1 MSDSSLHKPVPG
13 DQVSRESR
21 AQVRPAPDIPDPGRV
36 QYGIVFIIT
45 LVHFTGDFYSSF
57 FAPLLP
63 AFVDKLGLTLTQVG
77 LLTGLVRLLAF
88 MIQPVVG
95 YLSDRYESRWFVFTG
110 LFLAFFCIP
119 FSGIAPNF
127 YMLLL
132 ILCLG
137 SFGSSMF
144 HPATT
149 GMVPL
154 YSGNRTG
161 FCLSIYNTG
170 GTLAF
175 ALGPVFITWYVA
187 HWGLEAMPWTGVLG
201 LVAFLFC
208 LKYLPR
214 PRSENLSHLGFFKSL
229 KTTLGPVYK
238 VIFLIWLVMFL
249 RAVTGQA
256 FMTFMPIF
264 LVDAGH
270 PLPSVGLIVAFFIV
284 AGTLSGLLSGY
295 MADRTGF
302 RKIFF
307 IAYLFMAPAL
317 MLYLYLPGP
326 WVFMGAFVA
335 GFFVLAPLP
344 LGVVMAQKL
353 VPRSRAMVSSLMMG
367 LAYGLGGAVS
377 PLVGGLADVYG
388 IETVL
393 FVTAFIPVICL
404 VFIARLPKVV

>member
-1 MSDSSLHKPVPG
+1 MAGPDTPYPDLKTMEATSARDPV
-13 DQVSRESR
+13 
-21 AQVRPAPDIPDPGRV
+21 RV
-36 QYGIVFIIT
+36 QYSIVLVIT

-63 AFVDKLGLTLTQVG
+63 AFVDKLGLTLAQVG

-119 FSGIAPNF
+119 FSGVAPNF
-127 YMLLL
+127 WILLL
-132 ILCLG
+132 VLCLG
-137 SFGSSMF
+137 SLGSSMF

-170 GTLAF
+170 GTFAF

-187 HWGLEAMPWTGVLG
+187 RFGLEAMPWTGLLG

-208 LKYLPR
+208 AKYLPR
-214 PRSENLSHLGFFKSL
+214 PKSENLSRLGFFKSI
-229 KTTLGPVYK
+229 KDTMGDVYK
-238 VIFLIWLVMFL
+238 IIFLIWLVMFL

-264 LVDAGH
+264 LADTGH

-284 AGTLSGLLSGY
+284 AGTLSGLIAGY
-295 MADRTGF
+295 LADRTGF
-302 RKIFF
+302 KTIFF
-307 IAYLFMAPAL
+307 ISHLLMTPAL
-317 MLYLYLPGP
+317 LLYVYLPGP
-326 WVFMGAFVA
+326 FVFLGAFAA
-335 GFFVLAPLP
+335 GFFVLASLP

-367 LAYGLGGAVS
+367 LAYGLGGAIS
-377 PLVGGLADVYG
+377 PFVGSLADVFG

-393 FVTAFIPVICL
+393 VYISFIPLISL
-404 VFIARLPKVV
+404 IFIARFPRVI

>member
-1 MSDSSLHKPVPG
+1 MSDSTLHKPVPG
-13 DQVSRESR
+13 DQVSREPLAAAS
-21 AQVRPAPDIPDPGRV
+21 PARDIPDENRV

-63 AFVDKLGLTLTQVG
+63 AFVDKLGLTLAQVG

-88 MIQPVVG
+88 IIQPVVG

-127 YMLLL
+127 YILLL

-187 HWGLEAMPWTGVLG
+187 HWGLEAMPWTGILG

-214 PRSENLSHLGFFKSL
+214 PKSENLSHLGFFKSL

-264 LVDAGH
+264 LVDEGH

-284 AGTLSGLLSGY
+284 AGTLSGLLAGY

-317 MLYLYLPGP
+317 VLYLYLPGP
-326 WVFMGAFVA
+326 WVFIGAFVA

>member
-1 MSDSSLHKPVPG
+1 MSDSILHKPVPG
-13 DQVSRESR
+13 DQASRESLAEACP
-21 AQVRPAPDIPDPGRV
+21 AQDVPDETRV
-36 QYGIVFIIT
+36 QYSIVFIIT

-127 YMLLL
+127 YILLL

-187 HWGLEAMPWTGVLG
+187 HWGLEAMPWTGILG

-214 PRSENLSHLGFFKSL
+214 PKSENLSHLGFITSL

-238 VIFLIWLVMFL
+238 IIFLIWLVMFL

-264 LVDAGH
+264 LVNEGH
-270 PLPSVGLIVAFFIV
+270 PLPSVGLIVAFFIM
-284 AGTLSGLLSGY
+284 AGTLSGLLAGY

-317 MLYLYLPGP
+317 VLYLYLPGP

-377 PLVGGLADVYG
+377 PLVGGLADIYG
-388 IETVL
+388 IEAVL
-393 FVTAFIPVICL
+393 FGTAFIPVICL
-404 VFIARLPKVV
+404 VFIARFPKVV

>member
-1 MSDSSLHKPVPG
+1 MSDSTPRQATSG
-13 DQVSRESR
+13 DYS
-21 AQVRPAPDIPDPGRV
+21 APDTPDSTQV
-36 QYGIVFIIT
+36 QYGIVFVIT

-57 FAPLLP
+57 FSPLLP

-95 YLSDRYESRWFVFTG
+95 YLSDQYESRWFVFSG

-137 SFGSSMF
+137 SLGSSMF

-187 HWGLEAMPWTGVLG
+187 HWGLEAMPWTGILG

-214 PRSENLSHLGFFKSL
+214 PRSENLAHLGFIKSL

-238 VIFLIWLVMFL
+238 IIFLIWLVMFL

-264 LVDAGH
+264 LVDMGH

-284 AGTLSGLLSGY
+284 SGTLSGLLAGY
-295 MADRTGF
+295 TADRTGF

-307 IAYLFMAPAL
+307 ISYLFMAPAL
-317 MLYLYLPGP
+317 VLYLYLPGP
-326 WVFMGAFVA
+326 WVFIGAFLA

-388 IETVL
+388 IKAVL
-393 FVTAFIPVICL
+393 LVTAFIPVICL
-404 VFIARLPKVV
+404 GVIARFPKVV